1 MSDIIKEYFI
11 PMEVTTETIRDFNI
25 DPKDVEWRW
34 IGNSR
39 EEVVKIPVTE
49 KVYREYMRPIWR
61 EQKEAT
67 RAKKLCVNQSR
78 KDACKH
84 DCDHCTQPVFR
95 ESSIDMMPEKAVSSM
110 SLEDFCIGKLMIEQL
125 LEAMEDLAPEDRRL
139 LQLIGEGE
147 SERTIAEI
155 LGKSKTAVHKRKDR
169 LYAVLRDF
177 FENRVTVSAVSVRSP
192 VKGGKRNAKQ
202 GNRSRSHGNQS
213 DCP

>member
-1 MSDIIKEYFI
+1 MKQYFI
-11 PMEVTTETIRDFNI
+11 PMEVTSETIRDFDI
-25 DPKDVEWRW
+25 DPQDVEWWW
-34 IGNSR
+34 IGNRR
-39 EEVVKIPVTE
+39 ESVVKIPVTE
-49 KVYREYMRPIWR
+49 EVYREYMRPIWR

-78 KDACKH
+78 KDACNH

-95 ESSIDMMPEKAVSSM
+95 ESSIDMMPEEAVSSM
-110 SLEDFCIGKLMIEQL
+110 SLEDFCIQKLMIEQL

-155 LGKSKTAVHKRKDR
+155 LGKSKTAVHKRKDS

>member
-78 KDACKH
+78 KDACNH

-202 GNRSRSHGNQS
+202 GNRSRSHGIQS

>member
-1 MSDIIKEYFI
+1 MKQYFI
-11 PMEVTTETIRDFNI
+11 PMEVTSETIRDFDI
-25 DPKDVEWRW
+25 DPQDVEWRW
-34 IGNSR
+34 IGNRR
-39 EEVVKIPVTE
+39 ERIVKIPVTE
-49 KVYREYMRPIWR
+49 EVYREYMRPIWR

-78 KDACKH
+78 KDACNH

-95 ESSIDMMPEKAVSSM
+95 ESSIDMMPEEAVSSM
-110 SLEDFCIGKLMIEQL
+110 SLEDLCIQTLLIEQL
-125 LEAMEDLAPEDRRL
+125 LEAMEDLAPEDRLL
-139 LQLIGEGE
+139 LQLIGAGE

-155 LGKSKTAVHKRKDR
+155 LGKSKTAVHTRKDK
-169 LYAVLRDF
+169 LFAMLRNF
-177 FENRVTVSAVSVRSP
+177 FENTVTISAVSVRSP